1 MANLVFQTQKNTT
14 KKWIVSALIAVVFL
28 LTSSILLFLYPF
40 ATREQVNYF
49 DGKNPI
55 LFNGKQEGN
64 ALFIEDEIYIPVT
77 FLKEQLDEHIFYD
90 EPSNAVIITTENK
103 VIYMPTDSLTYYVNE
118 EPVQLQ
124 MPSLIDQNGEFY
136 IAVDLFS
143 HIMKFN
149 IQSYQKQML
158 LK

>member
-1 MANLVFQTQKNTT
+1 MV
-14 KKWIVSALIAVVFL
+14 
-28 LTSSILLFLYPF
+28 
-40 ATREQVNYF
+40 RH
-49 DGKNPI
+49 PI

-64 ALFIEDEIYIPVT
+64 ALLIEDEIYIPVT

-124 MPSLIDQNGEFY
+124 MPALKDQNGELY
-136 IAVDLFS
+136 IAVDPILPYYEIQYS
-143 HIMKFN
+143 ILPKTNAIEIVKDGMKRRRAR
-149 IQSYQKQML
+149 
-158 LK
+158 LKSKMFTKRNYG